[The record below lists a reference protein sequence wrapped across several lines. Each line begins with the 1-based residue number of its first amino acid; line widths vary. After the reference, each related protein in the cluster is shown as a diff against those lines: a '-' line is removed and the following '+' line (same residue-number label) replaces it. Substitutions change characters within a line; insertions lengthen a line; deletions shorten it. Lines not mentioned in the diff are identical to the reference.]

1 MTTIT
6 AIPANG
12 EAFPPPNEEIVDP
25 YWTQTDKCAGFE
37 VPDDC
42 AWRIEE
48 MQLVTFT
55 PEVCKN
61 GGLPGCEYLVAYAR
75 VEVYKSSKESAMW
88 QISTTVFT
96 ICVLTCAFMIFSHD
110 TKVIVIIPI
119 KKVVNI
125 ILKLAEN
132 PLKKPTEP
140 VHREESGAQM
150 RTAML
155 EQTIFKIGTLL

>member
-1 MTTIT
+1 
-6 AIPANG
+6 
-12 EAFPPPNEEIVDP
+12 
-25 YWTQTDKCAGFE
+25 
-37 VPDDC
+37 
-42 AWRIEE
+42 

-55 PEVCKN
+55 PEVCRN

-75 VEVYKSSKESAMW
+75 VEITDSTKESALW

-96 ICVLTCAFMIFSHD
+96 ICVLTVAFMIFSHD

-125 ILKLAEN
+125 ILKLAEA
-132 PLKKPTEP
+132 PLNKPTEP
-140 VHREESGAQM
+140 VQREETGAQM

>member
-6 AIPANG
+6 AIPADG
-12 EAFPPPNEEIVDP
+12 EAFPPPGEEIVDP
-25 YWTQTDKCAGFE
+25 YWTQTDNCAGFE

-42 AWRIEE
+42 SWRIEE

-88 QISTTVFT
+88 QISTTLFT
-96 ICVLTCAFMIFSHD
+96 IAVLTCAFMIFSHD

-140 VHREESGAQM
+140 VHREESGA
-150 RTAML
+150 
-155 EQTIFKIGTLL
+155 

>member
-1 MTTIT
+1 M
-6 AIPANG
+6 
-12 EAFPPPNEEIVDP
+12 
-25 YWTQTDKCAGFE
+25 
-37 VPDDC
+37 
-42 AWRIEE
+42 
-48 MQLVTFT
+48 
-55 PEVCKN
+55 
-61 GGLPGCEYLVAYAR
+61 VAYAR
-75 VEVYKSSKESAMW
+75 VEVSDASRESALW

-96 ICVLTCAFMIFSHD
+96 IFVLTVAFMIFSHD

-140 VHREESGAQM
+140 VHREETGAQM

-155 EQTIFKIGTLL
+155 E